1 MSLEPTGK
9 TPQDAA
15 SSLISQIAGV
25 GQGTSCTRAEANP
38 TLGGLDQNTGP
49 GWGSAAGQL

>member
-38 TLGGLDQNTGP
+38 TLGLDQNTGS